1 MMKLKTDLKYRSWV
15 EVNLDNFISNLR
27 EIKRLIGPQVDFMQV
42 VKADAY
48 GHGAIEI
55 SNAALKNG
63 ARMLGVASADE
74 GVQLRISGI
83 DAPIVV
89 LGPSTAAEIDEI
101 LKYKLTPS
109 VSDIFFAG
117 KLQKALEK
125 AGQKLPVHIEIDTG
139 MGRGGAIHSEAINL
153 VREISILANIE
164 LAGIFSHLAG
174 SENIIPYNDRQWQLF
189 SGILEEIK
197 NMGINIPLRHLG
209 NSGAILNY
217 SEFQMDMV
225 RPGLMTYGIYPAAD
239 SNAKPNL
246 APVMSF
252 KTGILLLKDFPKGY
266 GIGYGS
272 TYITSKETR
281 IATIPVGYGDG
292 YPFILSNLGEALIR
306 GKRAPIVG
314 RVSMDMCTIDVTNI
328 ADCAVGDE
336 VVLLGKQGQQY
347 ISANEIAVKAKTI
360 SYEILCALGKR
371 APRVFLQK
379 GEAGAV
385 EPRLR
390 RIFVPDE
397 EKSIT
402 RIDNI
407 IRHCFQARTRN
418 EELGDAIYY
427 EMFETL
433 FGKDDRQL
441 ELRSSFRYDIQIAHL
456 PKAGENSQRADDYFQ
471 LSTHVE
477 YKKTIRSNIF
487 MIGCASD
494 NAQLA
499 ALIEDPH
506 CEYRWILGHDDDLVA
521 ERDFKVE
528 RMRIDGE
535 DIPITETKK
544 TSRGYEVWC
553 GSESLKEKVNHEVK
567 IEIEIIT
574 QKAKSNKAFPVYLL
588 YPTRGL
594 EINFNYENANLKNVR
609 EESFFAGRHPQP
621 SVSVSKGKFIDIKI
635 SDQEWIFP
643 TSGVIFF
650 WDI

>member
-1 MMKLKTDLKYRSWV
+1 MLKYRSWV
-15 EVNLDNFISNLR
+15 EVDLDNFISNLS

-63 ARMLGVASADE
+63 AKMLGVANADE

-83 DAPIVV
+83 DAPIVI
-89 LGPSTAAEIDEI
+89 LGPSTTAEVDEI

-109 VSDIFFAG
+109 VSNIFFAG
-117 KLQKALEK
+117 QLQKELEK

-139 MGRGGAIHSEAINL
+139 MGRGGAIHSEAVNL
-153 VREISILANIE
+153 VREISKLANIE
-164 LAGIFSHLAG
+164 LAGIFSHLAS

-189 SGILEEIK
+189 SGLLEEIK
-197 NMGINIPLRHLG
+197 NMGINIPIRHLG

-217 SEFQMDMV
+217 PEFQMDMV
-225 RPGLMTYGIYPAAD
+225 RPGLMAYGIYPAP
-239 SNAKPNL
+239 SGETKSNL

-252 KTGILLLKDFPKGY
+252 KTSIVLLKDFPKGY

-292 YPFILSNLGEALIR
+292 YPFILSNAGEALIR

-314 RVSMDMCTIDVTNI
+314 RVSMDMCTIDVTHI

-336 VVLLGKQGQQY
+336 VVLLGRQGDEY
-347 ISANEIAVKAKTI
+347 ISASEIAAKAKTI
-360 SYEILCALGKR
+360 SYEVLCALGKR
-371 APRVFLQK
+371 APRVFIQK
-379 GEAGAV
+379 GVAGSI

-397 EKSIT
+397 EKSIS

-407 IRHCFQARTRN
+407 IRHCFQARTQN

-433 FGKDDRQL
+433 FGKEDRQL
-441 ELRSSFRYDIQIAHL
+441 ELRSCFRYDIQIAQL
-456 PKAGENSQRADDYFQ
+456 PEADNSALHEDNYFK

-477 YKKTIRSNIF
+477 YKKTIRSSVF

-494 NAQLA
+494 NAQLT

-528 RMRIDGE
+528 SMRIDGK

-544 TSRGYEVWC
+544 TKRGYEVWC
-553 GSESLKEKVNHEVK
+553 GSDALKEKINCEVK
-567 IEIEIIT
+567 IEIEIVT
-574 QKAKSNKAFPVYLL
+574 KKAKSNKAFPVYLL

-594 EINFNYENANLKNVR
+594 SINFNYQNANLKNVH
-609 EESFFAGRHPQP
+609 EESFFAGRHPKP
-621 SVSVSKGKFIDIKI
+621 SISATKGKFIDIKI